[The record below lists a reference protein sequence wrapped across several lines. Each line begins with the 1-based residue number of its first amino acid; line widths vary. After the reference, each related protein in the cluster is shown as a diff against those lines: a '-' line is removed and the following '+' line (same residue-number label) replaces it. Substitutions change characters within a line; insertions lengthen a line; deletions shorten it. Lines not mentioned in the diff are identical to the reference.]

1 MDEEEAE
8 PAPQPEKD
16 PTLALF
22 LGLYLILLAFFVL
35 LNTMATLKDDRVKS
49 VMGSLLA
56 TFSTEIL
63 NVANPT
69 EFTASV
75 GEDLATEEFHRD
87 VEDFFEVAVPL
98 AKVEFFSAGTIM
110 RIALPADQLFE
121 PDSTR
126 VRSDRQDLMHRITGS
141 LSRRVIGL
149 RYEIEFSTF
158 TGPFF
163 FDDLA
168 SGQVLEV
175 ARAGAFA
182 RELLRRKVPPD
193 SIVIGSR
200 PGNPEEV
207 EITFFIRIEQSSKV
221 DFEGEGG

>member
-1 MDEEEAE
+1 MSFYQGRESLPRRFRLVLSSVLQTSGLPFSDILTEEEIEEAK
-8 PAPQPEKD
+8 PEKD

-98 AKVEFFSAGTIM
+98 AK
-110 RIALPADQLFE
+110 
-121 PDSTR
+121 
-126 VRSDRQDLMHRITGS
+126 
-141 LSRRVIGL
+141 
-149 RYEIEFSTF
+149 
-158 TGPFF
+158 
-163 FDDLA
+163 
-168 SGQVLEV
+168 
-175 ARAGAFA
+175 AGA
-182 RELLRRKVPPD
+182 E
-193 SIVIGSR
+193 
-200 PGNPEEV
+200 
-207 EITFFIRIEQSSKV
+207 TQQ
-221 DFEGEGG
+221 